1 MKLLKITTTIAVVGA
16 LIATTASAAS
26 NLRGGPIHHDTQQK
40 QKDRHLNPSP
50 RRRLAKCQK
59 LVVYRDVRDYK
70 EDKTY
75 VGRHGYLGQ
84 KDGQPGDTL
93 VLKVPLYDKSDRSE
107 QKQIGVF
114 EEVWTWSFDGDGM
127 GSMMFTMHDDDGEE
141 RGQLAAEFTLAGLQ
155 NPITGGTLEFAGT
168 NGYLTFDQA
177 GRFSKENGYYNELTL
192 NYDCF

>member
-1 MKLLKITTTIAVVGA
+1 M
-16 LIATTASAAS
+16 
-26 NLRGGPIHHDTQQK
+26 
-40 QKDRHLNPSP
+40 
-50 RRRLAKCQK
+50 
-59 LVVYRDVRDYK
+59 VYRDVRDDK

-84 KDGQPGDTL
+84 KDGKPGDTL

-114 EEVWTWSFDGDGM
+114 EEIWTWSFDGDGM
-127 GSMMFTMHDDDGEE
+127 GSMMFTMHDEDGEE

-155 NPITGGTLEFAGT
+155 NPVTGGTWEFAGT

-177 GRFSKENGYYNELTL
+177 GRFAKENGYYNELTL

>member
-1 MKLLKITTTIAVVGA
+1 MKLVTA
-16 LIATTASAAS
+16 LVTATGILSTASAS
-26 NLRGGPIHHDTQQK
+26 HLRGGVPFHRA
-40 QKDRHLNPSP
+40 KDRDLLSLGEGQKA
-50 RRRLAKCQK
+50 RRLAAAKCKK
-59 LVVYRDVRDYK
+59 LVVYRDVRDYR

-84 KDGQPGDTL
+84 KGGKPGDTL

-107 QKQIGVF
+107 QKQIGIF

-127 GSMMFTMHDDDGEE
+127 GSMMFTMHDEDGEE

-155 NPITGGTLEFAGT
+155 NPVTGGTLEFAGT